1 MLIRIDDGDTRQSLF
16 TEDNGFTL
24 VFDDGI
30 EYNFV
35 REDNKLVVRSAGK
48 TNKLV
53 VLPRAANVIELVS
66 LKSI

>member
-16 TEDNGFTL
+16 TEDNGFVL

-35 REDNKLVVRSAGK
+35 REGNKLVVRSAGK
-48 TNKLV
+48 TNKLI
-53 VLPRAANVIELVS
+53 VLPRAANVVELVS